1 MWWLDPG
8 KEVLNVVF
16 NRILAPYVE
25 NLDMNQV
32 NYGIGQGQLTLRK
45 LRLKRGALDKFRLPV
60 DVLEGHLGK
69 FTLSLHW
76 MNLGNQPVEIL
87 IEDVSLLVVPSTQ
100 NKYDPAEEENRALA
114 AKLERVE
121 NAELLHMR
129 GQPEKSA
136 GELCASGLLTP
147 LDNTL
152 PDDESPQQQGLMAS
166 LIAKIINN
174 LQVTIK
180 NIHIRYEDKL
190 SVPGHPFAV
199 GVTLAS
205 FAAVSVD
212 DNWQPAFIESTAG
225 AIHKLGKLE
234 SLAVY
239 FDTDSPSISGLPP
252 VESAKKFNDMISKDP
267 NDSSHQFILKPV
279 SGEGRITLNN
289 KVDKKIPRFDIQLF
303 FDEIGV
309 ALDDSQYHGA
319 ISLLDMY
326 HVYIRRHQ
334 YRKYQPSDQ
343 EYSINRARARL
354 RFAATAI
361 LEGVRERHRRWTW
374 EYFAERRDDRLRYVE
389 LFQKKTLATLTG
401 QDLKDFENL
410 EKKLSYEDIRFY
422 RSIARS
428 RLRKDRALRKRL
440 EEEKAKQQPQRQG
453 WGSWLWGSSSS
464 ESSDEDTTFGNMT
477 EEQRKELYDVLDY
490 DEKNAVADSFQTPRD
505 SMKARIVANLNRG
518 SFALKTEPHNH
529 VKDIISVN
537 FDSFQANVIQRPDNL
552 EAALSLGGFS
562 VFDGTTPHSVHPQ
575 IVRVK
580 DINTV
585 AYDAD
590 QPFLFIK
597 FENSP
602 LDERADNALTVRM
615 RHMEIIYHKGYVE
628 AVYKFFKPPESQLES
643 VEALLSV
650 ASQTLEGLSKE
661 TRAGLEFALQNHK
674 TIDIQMDM
682 NAPIIIVPED
692 VTTNSCKHLIVD
704 AGHISI
710 ESELAD
716 KDAIRSLRLK
726 KDQTF
731 SPDDDN
737 RLQSLM
743 YDKLSLKLEAAQFII
758 GNDLQS
764 CLDALSANSGDSL
777 HLLERIN
784 IDLSVQNSIVPTY
797 TQLAKFKVS
806 GKLPSLQVNLSDT
819 KYKALMRLIDV
830 SIPHF
835 DDEQGSKAPPRPVTR
850 PAKSGDFL
858 PLPYVQSVEYHTDDG
873 EDDDPENP
881 TSKQEQQHNHDE
893 APDMHQHIF
902 ELAFQVD
909 RLGATLSK
917 SAPDGTE
924 KPLGN
929 VSFNRFDLFF
939 VLAKFDMKV
948 DVNLR
953 SLSMDLHQP
962 NKQPM
967 KFISSSET
975 VDDKDLLSVTYFR
988 VQKDSPE
995 YSGVDQAVD
1004 VKISTFK
1011 FYAAPEPVVSLYD
1024 FIMTTFVPQPNS
1036 SGAQPQQK
1044 ALPDIETD
1052 SPSSQDNS
1060 SDSQIKVNV
1069 ELASVQ
1075 IHLVN
1080 EDTRLATLMLSTA
1093 RVAVIVFPRSLKVNA
1108 RLGSLSLS
1116 NDSKVHSVRDEFNQI
1131 LSIEGENFADFDY
1144 QTFNPDD
1151 PNYNGIKTAVGLRV
1165 QSIKLHYVERALR
1178 DIYLF
1183 LAKLAKLKGLYDAAT
1198 QAAVQTASEV
1208 DIDRLHF
1215 NVFIDSPILV
1225 FPSDPAGSRDI
1236 MTMRLGAIKAEN
1248 SFEGVANKIDA
1259 SLSGVQLT
1267 STFHR
1272 NGEPS
1277 ILKIIEDID
1286 VKAHAIQTG
1295 NRDRSVNAEYP
1306 DTQVSVNISPVK
1318 LQLTQTQYI
1327 LLMAVLQSV
1336 PRVLEG
1342 APAGTA
1348 QAEMSASSSDGPV
1361 DGRVID
1367 ALPTEP
1373 AVGQPWTTVD
1383 LVVVVETVKL
1393 SLYDASAVQKADLR
1407 HHGIAEVEVNHTNLR
1422 FKMLSNGA
1430 QEAQVVL
1437 KSFVMTNTRPGN
1449 TRFREIIPAARHDRN
1464 QFMVLYTSG
1473 PDGSAQ
1479 AILSIDT
1486 PQIIFSIDP
1495 VFGLLHFFT
1504 DGIATPV
1511 AKSEDQH
1518 PAVMGETGTQ
1528 KSNFDFRVDLHDISI
1543 CVLENDSD
1551 PNSQSIQLTVQQVL
1565 MSQQGVMALTVNRL
1579 GMSLVRMGKSDDT
1592 ARFLD
1597 DFDLTFALDSRAS
1610 SSQNMTSIELNAKPI
1625 VFRASYRDIKLITT
1639 IVNKAIELY
1648 TNSQSQSEMSD
1659 SKQDRSAPSVTHA
1672 SPVNSGRARSTQPS
1686 GKARV
1691 VTSREELKASFDGF
1705 RLVLIGDMH
1714 EQPMLH
1720 LKVKPF
1726 IVGAKD
1732 WSGELSATTTLAT
1745 QISYWNLTNSHW
1757 EPLIDPW
1764 TFSILVARET
1774 PLSELNLKLSAR
1786 ERLDLNLSTT
1796 FAELAI
1802 TTLNTWNKEGDVILQ
1817 NARGSY
1823 APYRIHNRTGSPI
1836 LVWTED
1842 EEDHVAH
1849 SGVQI
1854 ANEQTIDWRFDD
1866 WRTMREHVATSGHH
1880 NINLQ
1885 CVGKSWEQINGIPVD
1900 KEGEFV
1906 FPLRPRTEKHSNRL
1920 LCEVKVVDNVKVVTI
1935 RSTYKVENLTLY
1947 PLEITLVDEHGH
1959 PVYSM
1964 EKLAPGRDYSLPI
1977 EAVSQNRIRI
1987 QPDQGFGYKWC
1998 GAIRWEDLVAK
2009 RSFTIKCPHTD
2020 PREAAFRFQ
2029 AWVQSDLN
2037 LNDSLLRK
2045 YPKIN
2050 LKLRAPIELENL
2062 LPYNLQYR
2070 VYDKD
2075 TDQNWKSY
2083 LRQGG
2088 IMPVHSVELGHLV
2101 LLNVQVQDTVFKPSD
2116 FAIINTDGNSE
2127 FDIES
2132 RLVLRDPSDRKL
2144 HLKLNYVRYPDSGGA
2159 FKVQIYSPYV
2169 VVNKTGLPFCVRTR
2183 SNRAAMLQ
2191 DVAGDTRADI
2201 LSSPTPFLLSHTNDR
2216 GHEFLFKF
2224 ADSSWSKPCSLEA
2237 PAAETA
2243 LVVSSPKQR
2252 GEEIHIGLSWSEG
2265 LGKYKLSK
2273 VITLAPRFLIKNNL
2287 SEPIAFRQHG
2297 VALRERSV
2305 IHPGERVPLQ
2315 FLRQS
2320 EETLLTI
2327 AFPGLNAQWSP
2338 PINIG
2343 DIGPV
2348 HLRLPRPG
2356 NDTGNFTL
2364 VRADIK
2370 LDGSTVFVHLAP
2382 ALDEWPFVIE
2392 NNSDYTFILCQKD
2405 ATARDEQMGGQKSY
2419 PSYKINA
2426 HSTFSYAW
2434 DFPAAKDKKLLLTYN
2449 SYKRVVDV
2457 MEIGALVPFKFNEG
2471 RTVSLDVRA
2480 DGTKQ
2485 ILRITNYNAQQS
2497 LYKPRARSSS
2507 GTLSRQDTVSS
2518 SVEAFEAVTEEIP
2531 PTFGFKVDF
2540 AGIGVSLV
2548 NKKLVEVIYLSMD
2561 KLLLEYTISPTAR
2574 AFNLSCGS
2582 LQVDNQLHDAL
2593 FPVIL
2598 QPTPVPKESNTVA
2611 ALPTVQASVILL
2623 NDEAL
2628 TIEADEDFLFAVYDL
2643 TQIKGASWEEGTK
2656 DILIETT
2663 EIPEPKDTASGQDIY
2678 FEVLELQPIKLSLSF
2693 MRTER
2698 VSSEEKLSIRNPLAV
2713 VVNALT
2719 MAVGNINDAPLELNA
2734 LAIKDVRLTTTEL
2747 QNRIFYHYRQDVLRQ
2762 LYRIL
2767 GSADFIG
2774 NPVGLFTNV
2783 SSGVAD
2789 IFYEPFNGVV
2799 MHGNRELGIGIAKG
2813 AASFVKKTVFGLS
2826 DSMTKFT
2833 SSVGKGLSAAT
2844 FDSEYQARRR
2854 MTQRRNRPRHAMYA
2868 SKDIFDIFNALI
2880 SLQNRYGVTAGGEA
2894 LASSV
2899 ASAMEGVVMK
2909 PIEGAESEG
2918 ALGFFKGMGKGLVGA
2933 VTKPVVGVFDLASN
2947 VSEGIRNT
2955 TTVFDSPERDRVR
2968 MPRLIPHD
2976 NVLRPYAAREA
2987 LGQYWMRDLNNGAY
3001 RKEHYVAHISQSHL
3015 PSSKTLS
3022 HPYQDTPGSDNV
3034 VLLTMTRVLSF
3045 WSKRLRLDWE
3055 LPLTQIQGVTVEDTG
3070 IRFAHKAGKEHDKFV
3085 FIPDKSSQSWF
3096 FEKVASV
3103 VKAFNIRRRMDA

>member
-1 MWWLDPG
+1 MAS
-8 KEVLNVVF
+8 E
-16 NRILAPYVE
+16 
-25 NLDMNQV
+25 
-32 NYGIGQGQLTLRK
+32 GQLTLRK
-45 LRLKRGALDKFRLPV
+45 LQLKRGALDKFRLPV

-100 NKYDPAEEENRALA
+100 SNYDQAEEEKRALA

-129 GQPEKSA
+129 GQAEKSA
-136 GELCASGLLTP
+136 E
-147 LDNTL
+147 
-152 PDDESPQQQGLMAS
+152 DESPQQQGLMAS

-174 LQVTIK
+174 LQITVK
-180 NIHIRYEDKL
+180 NIHIRYEDKF
-190 SVPGHPFAV
+190 SVPGHPFAA

-205 FAAVSVD
+205 FTAVSVD
-212 DNWQPAFIESTAG
+212 DKWQPAFIESTAG

-239 FDTDSPSISGLPP
+239 FDTDSLSISGLPP
-252 VESAKKFNDMISKDP
+252 AESAKKFNDTIAKDP

-279 SGEGRITLNN
+279 SGEGRITLNHR
-289 KVDKKIPRFDIQLF
+289 VDQKTPRFDVQLI

-309 ALDDSQYHGA
+309 ALDDSQYHDA

-334 YRKYQPSDQ
+334 YRKYQPKDQ
-343 EYSINRARARL
+343 EFSINKAQARL
-354 RFAATAI
+354 KFAATAI
-361 LEGVRERHRRWTW
+361 LEGVRERRRRWTW
-374 EYFAERRDDRLRYVE
+374 EYFAERRDDRRRYVE
-389 LFQKKTLATLTG
+389 LFQKKLLSTLNG
-401 QDLKDFENL
+401 QDVKDFENL

-440 EEEKAKQQPQRQG
+440 EEEKAKRQPQKQS
-453 WGSWLWGSSSS
+453 WSSWLWGSSES
-464 ESSDEDTTFGNMT
+464 ESSNEDPTFGTMT
-477 EEQRKELYDVLDY
+477 EEQRQQLYDVLDY
-490 DEKNAVADSFQTPRD
+490 DEKAAVADSFQAPQD

-518 SFALKTEPHNH
+518 SFALKTEPHKE
-529 VKDIISVN
+529 VKDIISIN

-562 VFDGTTPHSVHPQ
+562 VFDGTTKNSVHPQ

-580 DINTV
+580 DIASTTR
-585 AYDAD
+585 DPD
-590 QPFLFIK
+590 QPFLFVE
-597 FENSP
+597 FENKP
-602 LDERADNALTVRM
+602 LDGRADNALTVRM

-682 NAPIIIVPED
+682 NAPIIIIPED
-692 VTTNSCKHLIVD
+692 VTTNSCKHLILD
-704 AGHISI
+704 AGHIAI

-737 RLQSLM
+737 RLQALM

-764 CLDALSANSGDSL
+764 CLDALNADSGDSL

-784 IDLSVQNSIVPTY
+784 IDLLVQNSIVPTFA
-797 TQLAKFKVS
+797 QLARFKVS
-806 GKLPSLQVNLSDT
+806 GNLPSLQANLSDT

-830 SIPHF
+830 SIPNF
-835 DDEQGSKAPPRPVTR
+835 GDGNKGNKVAQRPATR

-858 PLPYVQSVEYHTDDG
+858 PLPFGRPVEYHTDDA
-873 EDDDPENP
+873 EDEEAENAAA
-881 TSKQEQQHNHDE
+881 QVQGQHHHDE
-893 APDMHQHIF
+893 EPEMHQHIF

-917 SAPDGTE
+917 SAADGTE

-929 VSFNRFDLFF
+929 VTFDRFDLVF
-939 VLAKFDMKV
+939 VLAKYDMKV
-948 DVNLR
+948 DINLR
-953 SLSMDLHQP
+953 SLSMNLHQP
-962 NKQPM
+962 NKEPM
-967 KFISSSET
+967 KFISSSDMVE
-975 VDDKDLLSVTYFR
+975 DKDLLSVTYFR

-995 YSGVDQAVD
+995 YNGVDQAVD

-1024 FIMTTFVPQPNS
+1024 FIMTTFVPASNASTATSQE
-1036 SGAQPQQK
+1036 K
-1044 ALPDIETD
+1044 ALPDAGPNSSNT
-1052 SPSSQDNS
+1052 PSNA

-1075 IHLVN
+1075 VALIN
-1080 EDTRLATLMLSTA
+1080 EDARLATLMLSTA
-1093 RVAVIVFPRSLKVNA
+1093 RVEVVVFPRSLKVNA

-1116 NDSKVHSVRDEFNQI
+1116 NDAKDHTVLDEFNQI
-1131 LSIEGENFADFDY
+1131 LSIEGQNFADFDY
-1144 QTFNPDD
+1144 QTFSSDD
-1151 PNYNGIKTAVGLRV
+1151 ANYAGIKTAVALRV
-1165 QSIKLHYVERALR
+1165 QSIKLHYLERALH

-1208 DIDRLHF
+1208 DIDRLRF
-1215 NVFIDSPILV
+1215 NIFIDSPILV
-1225 FPSDPAGSRDI
+1225 FPSDPTRSRDI
-1236 MTMRLGAIKAEN
+1236 MIMRLGAIKAEN
-1248 SFEGVANKIDA
+1248 TFEGAANKIDA

-1267 STFHR
+1267 STFRR
-1272 NGEPS
+1272 NDESS

-1286 VKAHAIQTG
+1286 VKAHAVQTS
-1295 NRDRSVNAEYP
+1295 RIDRSIDVDYP
-1306 DTQVSVNISPVK
+1306 DTEVSVVISPVK
-1318 LQLTQTQYI
+1318 LQLTQTQYV
-1327 LLMAVLQSV
+1327 LLMALLQSV

-1348 QAEMSASSSDGPV
+1348 QAEITASSSNGASSGRPV
-1361 DGRVID
+1361 DS
-1367 ALPTEP
+1367 TP
-1373 AVGQPWTTVD
+1373 ASSTVVDRPWITID
-1383 LVVVVETVKL
+1383 LVVIVETVKL
-1393 SLYDASAVQKADLR
+1393 SLYDGLAVRPTDLR
-1407 HHGIAEVEVNHTNLR
+1407 SHGIAEFEVNHTNLR

-1437 KSFVMTNTRPGN
+1437 KSFVMTNTHPGN
-1449 TRFREIIPAARHDRN
+1449 TRFREIIPAAKHDRN
-1464 QFMVLYTSG
+1464 QFMVLYTSTPG
-1473 PDGSAQ
+1473 LDGSAQ

-1486 PQIIFSIDP
+1486 PQVIFSIDP

-1504 DGIATPV
+1504 DGVVTSSSTV
-1511 AKSEDQH
+1511 KFEDQQ
-1518 PAVMGETGTQ
+1518 PAMSERSESNTQ
-1528 KSNFDFRVDLHDISI
+1528 RSLDFRVDLHDASI
-1543 CVLENDSD
+1543 CVLENDAD
-1551 PNSQSIQLTVQQVL
+1551 PNSQSIKLTVQQVL
-1565 MSQQGVMALTVNRL
+1565 LSQQGVMALNVNRL
-1579 GMSLVRMGKSDDT
+1579 GMSLVRMGRPEDS

-1597 DFDLTFALDSRAS
+1597 DFDLTFTLDSRSS
-1610 SSQNMTSIELNAKPI
+1610 SSQNMVSIELNAKPI
-1625 VFRASYRDIKLITT
+1625 VFRASYRDITLITT

-1648 TNSQSQSEMSD
+1648 ANSQSDNEKPTSD
-1659 SKQDRSAPSVTHA
+1659 QIASASSSLARNDKVSSVRPA
-1672 SPVNSGRARSTQPS
+1672 

-1691 VTSREELKASFDGF
+1691 VSSKEELKASFDGF

-1764 TFSILVARET
+1764 RFSILVGRET

-1796 FAELAI
+1796 SAELAI
-1802 TTLNTWNKEGDVILQ
+1802 TTLNTWSKDGEFILQ

-1823 APYRIHNRTGSPI
+1823 APYRIRNRTGSPI
-1836 LVWTED
+1836 FIWADD
-1842 EEDHVAH
+1842 ESSNNESDN

-1854 ANEQTIDWRFDD
+1854 ANDQTVDWRFDD
-1866 WRTMREHVATSGHH
+1866 WKTMREASPFLFLYMGAYGSYSMCRLPAITISGFDSLAKHGSTYAAYRL
-1880 NINLQ
+1880 IA
-1885 CVGKSWEQINGIPVD
+1885 
-1900 KEGEFV
+1900 KEI
-1906 FPLRPRTEKHSNRL
+1906 
-1920 LCEVKVVDNVKVVTI
+1920 VDNVKVVTI

-1959 PVYSM
+1959 PVYSL
-1964 EKLAPGRDYSLPI
+1964 EKIVPGKDYSLPI
-1977 EAVSQNRIRI
+1977 EAVNQNKIRI

-1998 GAIRWEDLVAK
+1998 SAIRWEDLVAK
-2009 RSFTIKCPHTD
+2009 KSFTIKCPHSD

-2029 AWVQSDLN
+2029 AWVQSDLSP
-2037 LNDSLLRK
+2037 NDSLLRK

-2050 LKLRAPIELENL
+2050 LKLRAPLELENL

-2101 LLNVQVQDTVFKPSD
+2101 LLNVEVQDTVFKPSD
-2116 FAIINTDGNSE
+2116 FAIINTDGNTE
-2127 FDIES
+2127 FDIEN
-2132 RLVLRDPSDRKL
+2132 RLVLRDQNDKKL

-2159 FKVQIYSPYV
+2159 FKVQIYSPYL
-2169 VVNKTGLPFCVRTR
+2169 VVNKTGLPFYVRTR
-2183 SNRAAMLQ
+2183 SNRTAMLQ
-2191 DVAGDTRADI
+2191 DVAGDTRTDVLA
-2201 LSSPTPFLLSHTNDR
+2201 SPTPFLLSHMNDH
-2216 GHEFLFKF
+2216 GHEFLMKF

-2243 LVVSSPKQR
+2243 LVVSSSKQKA
-2252 GEEIHIGLSWSEG
+2252 EEIHIGLSWSEG
-2265 LGKYKLSK
+2265 LGKYKLTK
-2273 VITLAPRFLIKNNL
+2273 VITFTPRFILKNNL
-2287 SEPIAFRQHG
+2287 SEPVSFRQHG
-2297 VALRERSV
+2297 VAPRDRSV
-2305 IHPGERVPLQ
+2305 AHPGERVPLQ

-2320 EETLLTI
+2320 EETLLTL
-2327 AFPGLNAQWSP
+2327 AFPGLNALWSP

-2348 HLRLPRPG
+2348 HLRLPRPSDRG
-2356 NDTGNFTL
+2356 SGSFTL
-2364 VRADIK
+2364 IRADVKI
-2370 LDGSTVFVHLAP
+2370 DGSTVFVHLSP

-2392 NNSDYTFILCQKD
+2392 NSSDHAFSLCQKD
-2405 ATARDEQMGGQKSY
+2405 VSAREEQVGSQKSY
-2419 PSYKINA
+2419 PVYKVDA

-2434 DFPAAKDKKLLLTYN
+2434 DFPASRDKKLLLMYN
-2449 SYKRVVDV
+2449 GFKRVVDV
-2457 MEIGALVPFKFNEG
+2457 MEIGALVPYKFNEG
-2471 RTVSLDVRA
+2471 HTVSLDVRA
-2480 DGTKQ
+2480 DGRKQ
-2485 ILRITNYNAQQS
+2485 ILRITNYNAQHS
-2497 LYKPRARSSS
+2497 LYKPKPRSVTGS
-2507 GTLSRQDTVSS
+2507 LSRQDTVSS

-2531 PTFGFKVDF
+2531 PMFGFKLDF
-2540 AGIGVSLV
+2540 AGIGISLV

-2561 KLLLEYTISPTAR
+2561 KLSFEYTASPSAR
-2574 AFNLSCGS
+2574 AFNLSCGT
-2582 LQVDNQLHDAL
+2582 LQVDNQLHDGL

-2623 NDEAL
+2623 NDEAHGVLFVKYCSVLLQAL
-2628 TIEADEDFLFAVYDL
+2628 TIEADEDLLFAIYDL

-2656 DILIETT
+2656 DILIEST
-2663 EIPEPKDTASGQDIY
+2663 EIPEPKDTAAGQDIY

-2734 LAIKDVRLTTTEL
+2734 LAIKDVRLTTIEL

-2854 MTQRRNRPRHAMYA
+2854 MAQRRNRPRHA
-2868 SKDIFDIFNALI
+2868 I
-2880 SLQNRYGVTAGGEA
+2880 YGVTAGGEA

-2899 ASAMEGVVMK
+2899 ASAMEGVLMK

-2968 MPRLIPHD
+2968 LPRLVPHD

-3001 RKEHYVAHISQSHL
+3001 RKEHYVAHIN
-3015 PSSKTLS
+3015 
-3022 HPYQDTPGSDNV
+3022 TPGSDNV

-3045 WSKRLRLDWE
+3045 WSKKLRLDWE
-3055 LPLTQIQGVTVEDTG
+3055 LSLTQIQGVTVEDTG

-3096 FEKVASV
+3096 FERVAGV